1 MLIWALI
8 VLVLSLLGFTL
19 NAMAGIDLNLLLHDA
34 LLGLLALGILVRV
47 RYKMQK
53 GEKENLHLEIS
64 RLREEKYF
72 LTVEM
77 QMLQKKVEDLKSFH
91 KLRS

>member
-19 NAMAGIDLNLLLHDA
+19 NAMAGIDLNLLIHDA
-34 LLGLLALGILVRV
+34 LLGLLALGILVRI

-53 GEKENLHLEIS
+53 GEKEKLHIEVV
-64 RLREEKYF
+64 RLREEKNF
-72 LTVEM
+72 LLIEK
-77 QMLQKKVEDLKSFH
+77 QMLEKEIENLKDS
-91 KLRS
+91 